1 MKKYLS
7 FFLLFIF
14 SFFLA
19 STVLADTVNLVN
31 PLGEEIKTPQAL
43 IGRIINAVMGLIGS
57 IALLMFIYGGFT
69 WLVSGGNSEKVKKG
83 KDILIWSAIGLVIIF
98 SSYALVNFV
107 ISSIKS

>member
-31 PLGEEIKTPQAL
+31 PLVNIRTPQAL

-57 IALLMFIYGGFT
+57 VALLMFIYGGFT
-69 WLVSGGNSEKVKKG
+69 WLVSGGNPEKVKKG

-107 ISSIKS
+107 ISNIKS

>member
-31 PLGEEIKTPQAL
+31 PLGKIRTPQAL

-57 IALLMFIYGGFT
+57 VALLMFIYGGFT
-69 WLVSGGNSEKVKKG
+69 WLVSGGNSEKVKQG

>member
-31 PLGEEIKTPQAL
+31 PLGGIKTPQAL

-57 IALLMFIYGGFT
+57 VSLLMFIYGGFT
-69 WLVSGGNSEKVKKG
+69 WLVSGGNSEKVKQG